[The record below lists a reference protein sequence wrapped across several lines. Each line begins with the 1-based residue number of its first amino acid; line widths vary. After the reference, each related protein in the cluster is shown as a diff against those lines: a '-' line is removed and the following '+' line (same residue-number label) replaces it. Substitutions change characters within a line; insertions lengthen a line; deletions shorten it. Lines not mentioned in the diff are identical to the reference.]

1 MANES
6 KKISEFPD
14 ISPYISSQGMLLLGN
29 AYYAETTTTGTIQSN
44 ELISKYLDDGIDPYM
59 DHTGLTEYITNHAD
73 AIGTTV
79 VNAAIRDAN
88 PLDEYKDD
96 GYFVVYYDQ
105 SIYRAECRHYIDSY
119 LGNNLSVIIHD
130 IYYGMPHA
138 EVSAHTAILVAE
150 CFNYPETRYISLE
163 DIVNYVRDSL

>member
-14 ISPYISSQGMLLLGN
+14 VSSFIDAQGMLLLGN
-29 AYYAETTTTGTIQSN
+29 AYYDANITGTIQSN
-44 ELISKYLDDGIDPYM
+44 ELISKYLDDGIDPYT
-59 DHTGLTEYITNHAD
+59 DHAGLTEYITNHAD
-73 AIGTTV
+73 VIGTAA
-79 VNAAIRDAN
+79 VNAAIHDASS
-88 PLDEYKDD
+88 LDEYKDD

-105 SIYRAECRHYIDSY
+105 SIYRAECRYYIKSY
-119 LGNNLSVIIHD
+119 LDNNLSGIIHG

-138 EVSAHTAILVAE
+138 EVSAHTMLLVAE
-150 CFNYPETRYISLE
+150 CFNEPETCYISLE